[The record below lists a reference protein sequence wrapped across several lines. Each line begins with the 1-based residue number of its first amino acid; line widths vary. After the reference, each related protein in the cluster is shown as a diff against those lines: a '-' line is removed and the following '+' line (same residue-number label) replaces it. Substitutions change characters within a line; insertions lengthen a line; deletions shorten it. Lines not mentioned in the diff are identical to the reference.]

1 MHLSIKDLSGMPI
14 AQLEGLH
21 YANSLRPSQVPLS
34 ALRTA
39 TELFQA
45 KDGVI
50 QKGHRPRPVH
60 ELLKGT

>member
-1 MHLSIKDLSGMPI
+1 MHLSITNVANISI
-14 AQLEGLH
+14 AQLEELH
-21 YANSLRPSQVPLS
+21 YTNSMRPSQVPLS

-50 QKGHRPRPVH
+50 QRGHRPRPVH